1 MFVIDIENL
10 KNLKYH
16 IFLKKNYSQEYKKIF
31 SEEDLIEI

>member
-16 IFLKKNYSQEYKKIF
+16 IFFKKHYGQEYKKIF
-31 SEEDLIEI
+31 KEEDLIEI